1 MNRIERF
8 IGFQEDNMYLF
19 MLDVDGT
26 LLEQDDF
33 ECFNAAVESVLGFQI
48 QREAVF
54 FSQKT
59 DINMIEKLLQDQD
72 LTYDKFR
79 LVREIKAAFL
89 TNLRHYVAKSPKAFS
104 ARKGAIEF
112 IKTMQKHPAIC
123 VSIVTGGWR
132 EAALIKLRAA
142 GIDINPLILSSCS
155 DASTKS
161 EIMAL
166 SAFRAKQDAGVSFTR
181 RFYFGDGEW
190 DKIATQTLGYEFI
203 AVGNNVKHPIRIQ
216 NFSHYQAILG
226 KLGLSELLQTKD
238 IRTLDN
244 SKIAR

>member
-1 MNRIERF
+1 
-8 IGFQEDNMYLF
+8 MYLF

-33 ECFNAAVESVLGFQI
+33 ECFNAAIESVLGFTI
-48 QREAVF
+48 QREEVS

-59 DINMIEKLLQDQD
+59 DIGVIEKLLQDQD

-89 TNLRHYVAKSPKAFS
+89 TNLRQHIAQSPSAFTP
-104 ARKGAIEF
+104 RKGAIEF
-112 IKTMQKHPAIC
+112 LKTMQKQPAIC
-123 VSIVTGGWR
+123 VSIVTGGWK

-142 GIDINPLILSSCS
+142 GIDISRFTLSSCS
-155 DASTKS
+155 DASTRS

-166 SAFRAKQDAGVSFTR
+166 SAFRAKQDAGTPFTR

-190 DKIATQTLGYEFI
+190 DKMATQTLGYEFI
-203 AVGNNVKHPIRIQ
+203 AVGNDVKHPIRIQ

-226 KLGLSELLQTKD
+226 KLGLTELLQDDITAANTK
-238 IRTLDN
+238 T
-244 SKIAR
+244 ARYTRYT